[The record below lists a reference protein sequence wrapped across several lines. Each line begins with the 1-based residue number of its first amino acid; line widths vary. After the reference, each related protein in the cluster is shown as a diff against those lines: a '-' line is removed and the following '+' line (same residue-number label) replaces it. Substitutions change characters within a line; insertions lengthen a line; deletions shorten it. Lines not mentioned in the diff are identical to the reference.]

1 MDSVK
6 ERDVREGTEGAEQGE
21 GSAGRHSGGSVL
33 SRADLQERLCRK
45 SSPGHCVKGQTLH
58 TLAGHLPTSLQELKG
73 QAHIRQLLGGVS
85 VMTTQEVS
93 MVSVVG
99 GLFWIIFYLEAFCFL
114 NLSDRD
120 FLRTKTLSL

>member
-6 ERDVREGTEGAEQGE
+6 ERDVREGAEGAEHGE
-21 GSAGRHSGGSVL
+21 GSAGRHSGSSVL

-73 QAHIRQLLGGVS
+73 QAHIRQLLRGVS
-85 VMTTQEVS
+85 VMTAQEVS
-93 MVSVVG
+93 MVSVLG
-99 GLFWIIFYLEAFCFL
+99 GGGAVLDYILSRSILL
-114 NLSDRD
+114 PLSDRD
-120 FLRTKTLSL
+120 F